1 MVTQNTN
8 DYIRMDIHKSGLMNL
23 QNHINPKITFPH
35 AEKFEDFVEH
45 SGETRMIKKVHP
57 RSNDNSNDNYID
69 GKHKLSKPNHY
80 S

>member
-8 DYIRMDIHKSGLMNL
+8 DYIQTDVPKSGLMNL

-35 AEKFEDFVEH
+35 AEKFKDFVKD
-45 SGETRMIKKVHP
+45 SGETRMIKKVHL
-57 RSNDNSNDNYID
+57 RGNDNYID

-80 S
+80 SN

>member
-1 MVTQNTN
+1 
-8 DYIRMDIHKSGLMNL
+8 MDIPKSGLMNL
-23 QNHINPKITFPH
+23 QNHINPKITCPH
-35 AEKFEDFVEH
+35 AKQFEEFVEH

-57 RSNDNSNDNYID
+57 RSNDNYID

>member
-8 DYIRMDIHKSGLMNL
+8 DYIQMDIPKSGLMNL

-35 AEKFEDFVEH
+35 AEKFKDFVKY
-45 SGETRMIKKVHP
+45 SGEILMIKKVHP
-57 RSNDNSNDNYID
+57 RSNDNYID

>member
-1 MVTQNTN
+1 MVTQKTN
-8 DYIRMDIHKSGLMNL
+8 DYIRMDIPKSGLMNL
-23 QNHINPKITFPH
+23 QNHINPKITCPH

-57 RSNDNSNDNYID
+57 RSNDNYID

-80 S
+80 SN